1 MSFLGMCSYCRQ
13 FIPNYA
19 ALEAPLSSMIH
30 GKGLTPSS
38 AVQWTTEAEQA
49 FTALILLEQKT
60 SHFSTARWLRYNTVL
75 LEMSNI
81 TVKRNTVMNSTESHS
96 ASYSWIQASHCKKV
110 PDPFE
115 DPSLSVHQHQG
126 EDTQENQTSD

>member
-49 FTALILLEQKT
+49 FTDLKLALQ
-60 SHFSTARWLRYNTVL
+60 STPTLGL
-75 LEMSNI
+75 
-81 TVKRNTVMNSTESHS
+81 
-96 ASYSWIQASHCKKV
+96 
-110 PDPFE
+110 PDPTRPFTQTVDE
-115 DPSLSVHQHQG
+115 KDGCMTSVLR
-126 EDTQENQTSD
+126 